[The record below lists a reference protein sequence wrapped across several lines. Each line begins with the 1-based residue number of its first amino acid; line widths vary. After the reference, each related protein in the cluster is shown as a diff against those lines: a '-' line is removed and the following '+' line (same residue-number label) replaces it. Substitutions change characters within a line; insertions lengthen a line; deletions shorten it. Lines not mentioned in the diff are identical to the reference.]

1 MAIYKNISAISG
13 IGSGTAVTLITK
25 AASRSGNIN
34 KVTISNHDD
43 SDSVVIKLFIT
54 DGSSDFVIAETTI
67 PSRATLVLDDNLSFD
82 SSIFDLK
89 IATNSDAE
97 ITVIIK

>member
-13 IGSGTAVTLITK
+13 IGSGSPVTLITK
-25 AASRSGNIN
+25 ASSKRGNVSKI
-34 KVTISNHDD
+34 TIANHDD

-54 DGSSDFVIAETTI
+54 DGSSDFVITETTI
-67 PSRATLVLDDNLSFD
+67 PPRVTLVLDDNLSFND
-82 SSIFDLK
+82 AIYDLK

>member
-13 IGSGTAVTLITK
+13 IGSGSAVTLITK
-25 AASRSGNIN
+25 NGTRGGAITKINIA
-34 KVTISNHDD
+34 NHDD

-67 PSRATLVLDDNLSFD
+67 PPRVTLVLDDNLSFD
-82 SSIFDLK
+82 ATIYDLK
-89 IATNSDAE
+89 IATDSDAE

>member
-1 MAIYKNISAISG
+1 MAIYKNISAVSG
-13 IGSGTAVTLITK
+13 IGGGAAVTLITK

-34 KVTISNHDD
+34 KVTIANHDD

-54 DGSSDFVIAETTI
+54 DGSSEFVITETTI
-67 PSRATLVLDDNLSFD
+67 PPRVTLVLDDNLTFD

>member
-13 IGSGTAVTLITK
+13 IGSGSAVTLITK
-25 AASRSGNIN
+25 NGTRSGRIRKINIA
-34 KVTISNHDD
+34 NHDD

-67 PSRATLVLDDNLSFD
+67 PPRVTLVLDDNLSFD
-82 SSIFDLK
+82 ATIYDLK

>member
-1 MAIYKNISAISG
+1 MATYKNISAISC
-13 IGSGTAVTLITK
+13 IGSGRPVTLITK
-25 AASRSGNIN
+25 GASRSGSIN
-34 KVTISNHDD
+34 KITIANHDD

-54 DGSSDFVIAETTI
+54 DGSSDFVITETTI
-67 PSRATLVLDDNLSFD
+67 PPRVTLVLNDNLSFD
-82 SSIFDLK
+82 SAIYNLK